1 MLEYPLWY
9 GPFQLTL
16 GLALGLWAG
25 GTRSTLI
32 PAELEPSKS
41 THQQLL
47 PMLICSALFLACLY
61 AAWDYNRVAQIYRQP
76 DKRDAAY
83 RDNPMQAASHSW
95 LFKNQVDFARL
106 MTQTITQENA
116 QATYD
121 LSTRVLHYSPEPR
134 VVERAAQSLRLLGRE
149 VEAEKLAIRIPSIT
163 PNK

>member
-1 MLEYPLWY
+1 
-9 GPFQLTL
+9 
-16 GLALGLWAG
+16 
-25 GTRSTLI
+25 
-32 PAELEPSKS
+32 
-41 THQQLL
+41 
-47 PMLICSALFLACLY
+47 
-61 AAWDYNRVAQIYRQP
+61 
-76 DKRDAAY
+76 
-83 RDNPMQAASHSW
+83 
-95 LFKNQVDFARL
+95 L